1 MTYLIIL
8 GVCYLLGSI
17 PFGLLAGKVWAK
29 VDVREHGSG
38 NIGMTNVLRTAG
50 YLPAFITLVGDVGK
64 GVAAVLLARHFSGAG
79 DFNLVAGLAAVA
91 GHNWPIFL
99 GFKGGKGVATIAGVL
114 FAVRPLV
121 ALILLIVWL
130 AVLLVFRY
138 ISLASIV
145 VAVVLPLV
153 LIILKVSW
161 FELAL
166 GTAVAAVTIYRH
178 RSNIER
184 LRQGTE
190 FRFGEKVKR

>member
-1 MTYLIIL
+1 MTYLIVL

-29 VDVREHGSG
+29 VDVREYGSG

-50 YLPAFITLVGDVGK
+50 YVPAVITLVGDVGK
-64 GVAAVLLARHFSGAG
+64 GVAAVLLARHFTGAG

-121 ALILLIVWL
+121 ALILLIIWL
-130 AVLLVFRY
+130 AVLFVFRY

-145 VAVVLPLV
+145 VAVVLPLL